1 MKNLKMFCIC
11 VHNELLPKLK
21 HINYIPVGL
30 GDEKFDSEWLT
41 DKSGENI
48 SEKNKYYGEYTFHY
62 WFWKNEIKKIKDND
76 WIGFCA
82 YRRFWMNEMK
92 KLDENKKFQDVTLSK
107 VPKIWDD
114 YEVILGDKIEMN
126 HIRWIKIIKY
136 GKMSLIRNPKAIFRK
151 NQNIK
156 FQFDMFHG
164 NGVLDRAI
172 DVLDPKDRSDFKDY
186 VNSNC
191 SYNQGNMFICKSK
204 ELIVRYYEAI
214 FNWLFECEKIF
225 GFDLN
230 GYANIRVYAFLAER
244 FLPFWFNK
252 YAKCLEWPIIFNDLR
267 KENLS

>member
-30 GDEKFDSEWLT
+30 GDEKFGSEWLT

-92 KLDENKKFQDVTLSK
+92 KFDKNKKFQDVTLSK

-151 NQNIK
+151 NQNIR

-164 NGVLDRAI
+164 NGNLDKAI
-172 DVLDPKDRSDFKDY
+172 DLLPEKDMEDFKKFTRTE
-186 VNSNC
+186 VSF
-191 SYNQGNMFICKSK
+191 SQGNMFITKSS
-204 ELIVRYYEAI
+204 
-214 FNWLFECEKIF
+214 KIIDSYF
-225 GFDLN
+225 
-230 GYANIRVYAFLAER
+230 
-244 FLPFWFNK
+244 K
-252 YAKCLEWPIIFNDLR
+252 NDFSQIKLMGV
-267 KENLS
+267 KGK